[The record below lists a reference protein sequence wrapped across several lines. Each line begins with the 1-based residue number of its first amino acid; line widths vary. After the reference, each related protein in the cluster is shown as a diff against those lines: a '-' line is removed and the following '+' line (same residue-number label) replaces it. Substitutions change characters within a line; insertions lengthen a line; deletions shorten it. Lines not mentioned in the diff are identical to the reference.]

1 MSVAAAIDPGL
12 GSPDAYAVGLLFV
25 GLAVLVAIL
34 ALSHQRARAYSASI
48 VYLAM
53 GGAAA
58 AGVALLDAP
67 WLDLL
72 EDHTT
77 VERASEIAVF
87 VALFAAGL
95 RLDRRL
101 RWRAWR
107 STALLL
113 GVVMP
118 LTIAAVAAFGA
129 YGMGLSAGAAPPIAR

>member
-1 MSVAAAIDPGL
+1 MSEPLAIDPGL
-12 GSPDAYAVGLLFV
+12 GAPGVYAVGLLFV
-25 GLAVLVAIL
+25 GVAVLVAIL

-48 VYLAM
+48 VYLGM
-53 GGAAA
+53 GVLAA
-58 AGVALLDAP
+58 AGVAALDAP
-67 WLDLL
+67 WLDPVDDA
-72 EDHTT
+72 ET

-95 RLDRRL
+95 RLDRHL

-129 YGMGLSAGAAPPIAR
+129 YGMGL